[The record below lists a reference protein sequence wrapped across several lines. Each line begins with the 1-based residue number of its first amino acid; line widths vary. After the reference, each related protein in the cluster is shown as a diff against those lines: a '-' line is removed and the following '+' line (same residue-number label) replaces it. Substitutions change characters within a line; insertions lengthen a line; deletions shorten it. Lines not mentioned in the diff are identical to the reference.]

1 MSDGTTPS
9 TLTGPTRAPTS
20 THRAVLNTI
29 RGSAGNLV
37 EWYDVYVYTVFAS
50 YFEAQFFDKNDTNS
64 TLYIYAI
71 FAVTFVMRP
80 VGSWFFGRYADRRG
94 RKASL
99 VLSIAI
105 MSTCSFVVAVMP
117 TREIIGWWAAVILF
131 LARLVQGFAT
141 GGEYGTS
148 ATYMSEAATAN
159 RRGFLSSFQYVTL
172 VGGHVLAQ
180 FTLLIALHFLDADE
194 LQAWGWRIGFF
205 IGGIAALVVLWIRRS
220 MDESLSESHLEAI
233 REGEDRDA
241 GSLKTLFTTH
251 WRPLLLVFLI
261 TAGGTVAFYTYSV
274 NAPAIVKSTFGSDRA
289 LTATWVNLL
298 GLIFL
303 MLLQPV
309 GGIISDRVGRK
320 PLLIFFGVGGVI
332 YTYVLLTFLP
342 KTTSAVMAFVIL
354 AVGYV
359 IITGYTSVNAI
370 VKAELFPAEIRAL
383 GVGLGYAL
391 ANSVFGGTA
400 PMLYQAAKSAD
411 HVGRVHRLCHGGDRR
426 EPVGLHLRSEEQGEH
441 GARPRAGKRLGCAC
455 FGRSVTRPNCY
466 REPQADDDADAL
478 GRSGTMRT
486 GVLVCATTAAAT
498 LPCRCPSS
506 PLRRCGSEHDQARVV
521 FVGGRDDA
529 LPGRRRFNGLAARQ
543 ESGLVGQRC
552 AVGGGPLGGVSD
564 LGGPVGVEVLP
575 SVGVNPTSTGC
586 QTHTTSASRRGG
598 SWVAACAIAN
608 AARSDPS

>member
-1 MSDGTTPS
+1 MSDGTPTSSVPS
-9 TLTGPTRAPTS
+9 GTTGPTRAPTS
-20 THRAVLNTI
+20 TRRAALNTI

-64 TLYIYAI
+64 TVYIYAI

-80 VGSWFFGRYADRRG
+80 VGSWFFGRYA
-94 RKASL
+94 L
-99 VLSIAI
+99 MLSITV

-117 TREIIGWWAAVILF
+117 TREILGYWAAVILVF
-131 LARLVQGFAT
+131 ARLVQGFAT

-172 VGGHVLAQ
+172 IGGHVLAQ
-180 FTLLIALHFLDADE
+180 FTLLIALHLLDDDA
-194 LQAWGWRIGFF
+194 LHAWGWRIGFF

-233 REGEDRDA
+233 REGKDRDA
-241 GSLKTLFTTH
+241 GSMKTLFTTH

-289 LTATWVNLL
+289 LTATWINLV

-309 GGIISDRVGRK
+309 GGMISDRIGRK

-332 YTYVLLTFLP
+332 YTYFLLTFLP
-342 KTTSAVMAFVIL
+342 KTTSVLTAFTLL
-354 AVGYV
+354 AVGYI

-391 ANSVFGGTA
+391 ANSAFGGTA
-400 PMLYQAAKSAD
+400 PLLYQASKPD
-411 HVGRVHRLCHGGDRR
+411 HITLFIVYVTVVIGVSLLVYIFALKNKGETVLDR
-426 EPVGLHLRSEEQGEH
+426 EQGSAWTVPVTPTP
-441 GARPRAGKRLGCAC
+441 AR
-455 FGRSVTRPNCY
+455 
-466 REPQADDDADAL
+466 
-478 GRSGTMRT
+478 
-486 GVLVCATTAAAT
+486 
-498 LPCRCPSS
+498 
-506 PLRRCGSEHDQARVV
+506 
-521 FVGGRDDA
+521 
-529 LPGRRRFNGLAARQ
+529 
-543 ESGLVGQRC
+543 
-552 AVGGGPLGGVSD
+552 
-564 LGGPVGVEVLP
+564 
-575 SVGVNPTSTGC
+575 
-586 QTHTTSASRRGG
+586 
-598 SWVAACAIAN
+598 
-608 AARSDPS
+608 